1 MACEDDIE
9 RGEDEDIKD
18 ILEYGTFLMKM
29 AESGDLNEIEDED

>member
-9 RGEDEDIKD
+9 RGEDEDIED